1 MGHISYEVKDGIA
14 VIRFNR
20 PEKLNTL
27 TLQMYQDLGEAFE
40 KAQKDDHVAV
50 CILTGTGEK

>member
-1 MGHISYEVKDGIA
+1 MSNIDYDIKDGIA

-27 TLQMYQDLGEAFE
+27 TLQIWGMHLLMQPKIQMSQSVY
-40 KAQKDDHVAV
+40 
-50 CILTGTGEK
+50 